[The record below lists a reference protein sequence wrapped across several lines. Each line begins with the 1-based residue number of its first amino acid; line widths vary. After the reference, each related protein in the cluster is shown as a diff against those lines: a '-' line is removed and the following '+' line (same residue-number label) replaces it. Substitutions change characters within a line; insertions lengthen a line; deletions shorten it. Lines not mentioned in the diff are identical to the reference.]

1 MARVTSY
8 GVEKDQKIYGNC
20 QVLSSDGI
28 LILDVIIRLQTSNHI
43 HKSSTKGS
51 NIDKIIDLDTEWN
64 KMMDTLDKE
73 IEKKSVCRKEKIKR
87 LFD

>member
-1 MARVTSY
+1 MDRVTSY

-28 LILDVIIRLQTSNHI
+28 LILDVIIRLQTSNR
-43 HKSSTKGS
+43 
-51 NIDKIIDLDTEWN
+51 
-64 KMMDTLDKE
+64 
-73 IEKKSVCRKEKIKR
+73 RKEKIKR